1 MPTPYKLGMLCALG
15 LLAWPRT
22 AEACGGTFCDG
33 GNPSMAV
40 EQTGETILFVFDGQ
54 YVEAHV
60 QIEYD
65 GGDASQFA
73 WIVPLPRVPEV
84 SVGSWRLIEN
94 SLEATV
100 PVYGYST
107 TTTCNDSGGID
118 PSGPGSGFI
127 QSPDGGAASGGDPP
141 PNVVAHDTVGAFE
154 YVVLD
159 GGTPESVNDWLTEE
173 GYAPNPTAPNI
184 LAEYLDE
191 DMVFIA
197 FKLRHFAG
205 TDDIHPVVIRY
216 EGNEP
221 CVPLRLTRIAATED
235 MPIRVLFLG
244 DERVLPTNYKHIQL
258 NRARLDWFGLGDNY
272 EQLVTRAIDEGGSR
286 GFVTE
291 YAGPS
296 DLIDRDNLRTKGLDA
311 SVFETMEVTD
321 VVDQLVAYGLMEC
334 GRECTYAHE
343 LAPSLLSE
351 FVPVPDGFEAL
362 EFYACLECYAEFI
375 DMSAWDGAAFAQA
388 FQERVLDPMDH
399 AREVLDT
406 WPHMTRLYTRISPEE
421 MLIDPMFAEVAGLPD
436 VPNRLGAQREFDCCG
451 ESMALPGGRRIRTSG
466 AWPQWGADMPWA
478 ERVEQWNP
486 VGPPLVEMN
495 ASEAI
500 DAIVQAHNQ
509 TFGCADGETTG
520 STSDGVS
527 AGDGTGTGPGGDD
540 GTSGGTSA
548 GGGSGGGGIEDAQ
561 GCGCRSGGAGA
572 GWMLLVIG
580 LIGWRKWS

>member
-1 MPTPYKLGMLCALG
+1 
-15 LLAWPRT
+15 
-22 AEACGGTFCDG
+22 
-33 GNPSMAV
+33 
-40 EQTGETILFVFDGQ
+40 
-54 YVEAHV
+54 
-60 QIEYD
+60 
-65 GGDASQFA
+65 
-73 WIVPLPRVPEV
+73 
-84 SVGSWRLIEN
+84 
-94 SLEATV
+94 
-100 PVYGYST
+100 
-107 TTTCNDSGGID
+107 
-118 PSGPGSGFI
+118 
-127 QSPDGGAASGGDPP
+127 
-141 PNVVAHDTVGAFE
+141 
-154 YVVLD
+154 
-159 GGTPESVNDWLTEE
+159 
-173 GYAPNPTAPNI
+173 
-184 LAEYLDE
+184 
-191 DMVFIA
+191 
-197 FKLRHFAG
+197 
-205 TDDIHPVVIRY
+205 
-216 EGNEP
+216 
-221 CVPLRLTRIAATED
+221 
-235 MPIRVLFLG
+235 
-244 DERVLPTNYKHIQL
+244 
-258 NRARLDWFGLGDNY
+258 
-272 EQLVTRAIDEGGSR
+272 
-286 GFVTE
+286 
-291 YAGPS
+291 
-296 DLIDRDNLRTKGLDA
+296 
-311 SVFETMEVTD
+311 
-321 VVDQLVAYGLMEC
+321 
-334 GRECTYAHE
+334 
-343 LAPSLLSE
+343 
-351 FVPVPDGFEAL
+351 
-362 EFYACLECYAEFI
+362 
-375 DMSAWDGAAFAQA
+375 MSAWDGAAFAQA